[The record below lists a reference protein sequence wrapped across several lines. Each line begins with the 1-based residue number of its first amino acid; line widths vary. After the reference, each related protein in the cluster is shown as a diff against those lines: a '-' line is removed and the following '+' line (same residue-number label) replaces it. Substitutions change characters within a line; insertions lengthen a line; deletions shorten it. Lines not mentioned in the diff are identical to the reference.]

1 MRWQRN
7 MFKMKEHCKTSE
19 ELDKDINNGPK
30 REFEVIIMKC
40 TMYSGEEWM
49 NTVMILTK
57 RKYIEEIKH
66 WKNTT
71 TEIKN
76 TKEGIN
82 KRLHDSEEWVSKL
95 EDRVVETIHAEQE

>member
-1 MRWQRN
+1 
-7 MFKMKEHCKTSE
+7 MKEHCKTSE

-66 WKNTT
+66 
-71 TEIKN
+71 
-76 TKEGIN
+76 
-82 KRLHDSEEWVSKL
+82 
-95 EDRVVETIHAEQE
+95 